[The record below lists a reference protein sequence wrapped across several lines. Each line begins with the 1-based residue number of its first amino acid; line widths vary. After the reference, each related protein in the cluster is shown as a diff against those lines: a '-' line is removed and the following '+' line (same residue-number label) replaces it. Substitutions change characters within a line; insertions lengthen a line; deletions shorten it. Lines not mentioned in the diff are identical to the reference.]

1 MANPSTRLIRPQY
14 TIQFFIGKI
23 DLTMR
28 VQNITIINSIK
39 TIYPV
44 FLIKIL
50 LSSKDY
56 FLEQLYGQEDAHI
69 QVVVTNEDSQAT
81 ETTEVDLIVVHMDNK
96 VSSQKNSD
104 TNNETNQLEDA
115 VSVIALMKEP
125 YLAFSK
131 TVNFLFTESK
141 SNSTEQQRITETV
154 NGGFKPVGTPIDT
167 HNPPGVDQF
176 LIDNPTFEAVPSTAQ
191 APSNTDSPGQAQF
204 LEDNPTFTAPSSGGG
219 FVSQG
224 VTDSVSSPGVD
235 QFLADNPTFTA
246 APPPAASNGG
256 FVSQGVTDSGTS
268 AGVDQFL
275 IDNPTF
281 TASTPSGGFVSQG
294 VTDSNYKTAFNAD
307 GSSVKSPS
315 PSGGMESFVDTGT
328 GFGLGSIGNG
338 SFKNITQ
345 ENKKL
350 AKKNNKAPGQSAA
363 AGPPGKNTPIN
374 MVSSL
379 FDKYITSKDIKK
391 NIDFNNCNA
400 IEIKQAV
407 VPPRSFI
414 GCIRHIND
422 KYGLFKGPM
431 MVYCDLENSVN
442 IWDIT
447 KVSEQEALYSVD
459 FLALGADASEI
470 MKKSTEGDN
479 KFYTYNPL
487 KVKNNTNAN
496 MMKAGFEHVLIKKPR
511 NKFTETVVKTL
522 DDVAKGFKII
532 QNPLLLCNEVARK
545 NKIISNT
552 TGYSS
557 DEDSDDAYMTSRLSA
572 YIASCS
578 TFTFNLNGN
587 KLPIKKLCKV
597 GSCVELVPHITEY
610 LKYSGK
616 YVVGSS
622 VIQLSREETGHY
634 SCKVEVTCFRESLES

>member
-1 MANPSTRLIRPQY
+1 MANPSTRVIRPQY

-28 VQNITIINSIK
+28 VQNIVIINSIK

-69 QVVVTNEDSQAT
+69 QIVVTNEDSQAT

-115 VSVIALMKEP
+115 VNVIAIMKEP

-141 SNSTEQQRITETV
+141 SNSNEQQRITDSV
-154 NGGFKPVGTPIDT
+154 NGGFKPVAVNIASPKPNPAPLGTPE
-167 HNPPGVDQF
+167 NP
-176 LIDNPTFEAVPSTAQ
+176 
-191 APSNTDSPGQAQF
+191 
-204 LEDNPTFTAPSSGGG
+204 FT
-219 FVSQG
+219 
-224 VTDSVSSPGVD
+224 
-235 QFLADNPTFTA
+235 
-246 APPPAASNGG
+246 PPPAKEPVKWASQEQQDAAARMFTYNSDGSVG
-256 FVSQGVTDSGTS
+256 SATPMKATAGAIVKGTTTKATETRHHTTYPAIGTPENPYSPPTTTSPPIQWASQ
-268 AGVDQFL
+268 DQQ
-275 IDNPTF
+275 DAAARMF
-281 TASTPSGGFVSQG
+281 T
-294 VTDSNYKTAFNAD
+294 YNAD
-307 GSSVKSPS
+307 GTVGTTTPTDEPFKPTHNVDGTQVESPTDI
-315 PSGGMESFVDTGT
+315 GGMETTIDTGT

-338 SFKNITQ
+338 SFKEISEQT
-345 ENKKL
+345 KKL
-350 AKKNNKAPGQSAA
+350 FKKNNKGEGQTSAA
-363 AGPPGKNTPIN
+363 GTPGKNTPIN
-374 MVSSL
+374 MVSAL
-379 FDKYITSKDIKK
+379 FDKYITSSDIKK
-391 NIDFNNCNA
+391 NIDFNNCNT

-407 VPPRSFI
+407 IPPRSFI
-414 GCIRHIND
+414 GCVRHIND

-431 MVYCDLENSVN
+431 MVFCDLENSLN

-447 KVSEQEALYSVD
+447 KASEQEILYTVD
-459 FLALGADASEI
+459 FLAMGADSSEI
-470 MKKSTEGDN
+470 MKKSTEGDSN
-479 KFYTYNPL
+479 FYTYNPL
-487 KVKNNTNAN
+487 KVKNNTNAS
-496 MMKAGFEHVLIKKPR
+496 MMKAGFEHILIKKPR
-511 NKFTETVVKTL
+511 DKFTETVKKTL

-532 QNPLLLCNEVARK
+532 QNPALICNEVAKK

-557 DEDSDDAYMTSRLSA
+557 DDDSEDAYMTSKLAS

-578 TFTFNLNGN
+578 TFSFRLNGN

-597 GSCVELVPHITEY
+597 GACVELIPHITEY

-616 YVVGSS
+616 YIVGSS
-622 VIQLSREETGHY
+622 ALKLSREETGHY
-634 SCKVEVTCFRESLES
+634 SCSVEVTCFRESLES

>member
-1 MANPSTRLIRPQY
+1 MANPSTRVIRPQY

-28 VQNITIINSIK
+28 VQNIVIINSIK

-69 QVVVTNEDSQAT
+69 QIVVTNEDSQAT

-115 VSVIALMKEP
+115 VNVIAIMKEP

-141 SNSTEQQRITETV
+141 SNSNEQKKITEAV
-154 NGGFKPVGTPIDT
+154 NGGFKPVGTPIAAP
-167 HNPPGVDQF
+167 NPPGVDQF
-176 LIDNPTFEAVPSTAQ
+176 LIDNPS
-191 APSNTDSPGQAQF
+191 
-204 LEDNPTFTAPSSGGG
+204 
-219 FVSQG
+219 
-224 VTDSVSSPGVD
+224 
-235 QFLADNPTFTA
+235 FTA
-246 APPPAASNGG
+246 APQPVPPTSSTGFSPGQEQFLRDNPSFTGGPMKATAGAKAANSPGL
-256 FVSQGVTDSGTS
+256 
-268 AGVDQFL
+268 DQFL

-281 TASTPSGGFVSQG
+281 TAATPSTPTAPPTGFSPGQEQFLIDNPSFTAGPGTGGG
-294 VTDSNYKTAFNAD
+294 VTDSPFKTSYNAD
-307 GSSVKSPS
+307 GTAVKGPS
-315 PSGGMESFVDTGT
+315 NTTTMESFVDTGT

-338 SFKNITQ
+338 SFKEISEQT
-345 ENKKL
+345 KKL
-350 AKKNNKAPGQSAA
+350 FKKNNKGEGQTASEGA
-363 AGPPGKNTPIN
+363 PGKNTPIN
-374 MVSSL
+374 MVSAL
-379 FDKYITSKDIKK
+379 FDKYITSSDIKK
-391 NIDFNNCNA
+391 NIDFNNCNP

-407 VPPRSFI
+407 IPPRSFI
-414 GCIRHIND
+414 GCVRHIND

-431 MVYCDLENSVN
+431 MVFCDLENSLN

-447 KVSEQEALYSVD
+447 KASEQEILYTVD
-459 FLALGADASEI
+459 FLAMGADASEI

-487 KVKNNTNAN
+487 KVKNNTNAS
-496 MMKAGFEHVLIKKPR
+496 MMKAGFEHILIKKPR
-511 NKFTETVVKTL
+511 DKFTETVKKTL

-532 QNPLLLCNEVARK
+532 QNPALICNEVAKK

-557 DEDSDDAYMTSRLSA
+557 DDDSEDAYMTSKLAS

-578 TFTFNLNGN
+578 TFSFRLNGN

-597 GSCVELVPHITEY
+597 GACVELIPHITEY

-616 YVVGSS
+616 YIVGSS
-622 VIQLSREETGHY
+622 ALKLSREETGHY
-634 SCKVEVTCFRESLES
+634 SCSVEVTCFRESLES

>member
-1 MANPSTRLIRPQY
+1 MAKPSTRVIRPQY

-28 VQNITIINSIK
+28 VQNIIIINSIK

-56 FLEQLYGQEDAHI
+56 FLEQLYGQEDARI
-69 QVVVTNEDSQAT
+69 QIVVTNEDSQAT

-104 TNNETNQLEDA
+104 TNNETNQLEDT
-115 VSVIALMKEP
+115 VNVIALMKEP

-141 SNSTEQQRITETV
+141 SNSGEQKKITETV
-154 NGGFKPVGTPIDT
+154 NGGFKPVGTTIAPP
-167 HNPPGVDQF
+167 NPPGYDQF
-176 LIDNPTFEAVPSTAQ
+176 LIDNPTFRVATPDPPP
-191 APSNTDSPGQAQF
+191 APAPVGFSPGQEQF
-204 LEDNPTFTAPSSGGG
+204 IRDNPSFGYPGTAPKKATAGAKSTGY
-219 FVSQG
+219 
-224 VTDSVSSPGVD
+224 SPG
-235 QFLADNPTFTA
+235 QE
-246 APPPAASNGG
+246 
-256 FVSQGVTDSGTS
+256 
-268 AGVDQFL
+268 QFL

-281 TASTPSGGFVSQG
+281 SVPTADPVVAAPTGYSPGQEQFIKDNPTFGYPGGG
-294 VTDSNYKTAFNAD
+294 PVTDSPYKTSYNAD
-307 GSSVKSPS
+307 GSQVSSPTDI
-315 PSGGMESFVDTGT
+315 GGMETTIDTGS
-328 GFGLGSIGNG
+328 GFGLGTIGNG
-338 SFKNITQ
+338 SFNEISGQT
-345 ENKKL
+345 KKL
-350 AKKNNKAPGQSAA
+350 NNKNNKPAGQGADGGS
-363 AGPPGKNTPIN
+363 GGKNTPIN
-374 MVSSL
+374 MVSTL
-379 FDKYITSKDIKK
+379 FDKYVTSGEIKK
-391 NIDFNNCNA
+391 NIDFNNCNP

-407 VPPRSFI
+407 IPPRSFI
-414 GCIRHIND
+414 GCVRHIND

-431 MVYCDLENSVN
+431 MVFCDLENSVN

-447 KVSEQEALYSVD
+447 KASEQEVLYTVD
-459 FLALGADASEI
+459 FLAIGADASEI
-470 MKKSTEGDN
+470 MKKTIEGDN

-487 KVKNNTNAN
+487 KVKNNTNAS
-496 MMKAGFEHVLIKKPR
+496 MMKAGFEHILIKKPR
-511 NKFTETVVKTL
+511 NKFTETVKKTL

-532 QNPLLLCNEVARK
+532 QNPALICNEVAKK

-557 DEDSDDAYMTSRLSA
+557 EDDSDDAYMTSKLAS

-578 TFTFNLNGN
+578 TFTFKLNGN

-597 GSCVELVPHITEY
+597 GACVELIPHITEY

-616 YVVGSS
+616 YIVGSS
-622 VIQLSREETGHY
+622 ALKLSREETGHY
-634 SCKVEVTCFRESLES
+634 SCSVEVTCFRESLES